1 MTDRG
6 HPVAVPGSA
15 PWAAVLFDLD
25 GTLADTVELI
35 VRCYRHTMTVH
46 LGEAPPDER
55 WLAGIGMPLRDQLR
69 AFARDGDEVA
79 RMAETYAAFQR
90 TIHDGMVAP
99 YPGALE
105 VVSTLRAQGVPIG
118 IVTSKRRGMAESTL
132 ERCGFE
138 GMYDVLVGA
147 DDVVR
152 GKPDPEPVVLALDR
166 LQLAGQAAR
175 TLFVGDSPYD
185 IRAGRAAGTRTA
197 GVLWGPF
204 RREVLQAEEPD
215 YLLTAPGDLLG
226 LD

>member
-1 MTDRG
+1 MTN
-6 HPVAVPGSA
+6 PVRPMAVPRPV

-25 GTLADTVELI
+25 GTLADTIELI

-55 WLAGIGMPLRDQLR
+55 WLAGIGMPLRDQLK
-69 AFARDGDEVA
+69 AFARDADEVA

-90 TIHDGMVAP
+90 TIHDGMVAA
-99 YPGALE
+99 YPGAIE
-105 VVSTLRAQGVPIG
+105 VVTALRAQGVPVG
-118 IVTSKRRGMAESTL
+118 IVTSKRHGMAERTL

-147 DDVVR
+147 DDVTR
-152 GKPDPEPVVLALDR
+152 GKPDPEPVVLALSR

-204 RREVLQAEEPD
+204 RKEVLQAEEPD
-215 YLLTAPGDLLG
+215 HLLAAPGDLLELG
-226 LD
+226 